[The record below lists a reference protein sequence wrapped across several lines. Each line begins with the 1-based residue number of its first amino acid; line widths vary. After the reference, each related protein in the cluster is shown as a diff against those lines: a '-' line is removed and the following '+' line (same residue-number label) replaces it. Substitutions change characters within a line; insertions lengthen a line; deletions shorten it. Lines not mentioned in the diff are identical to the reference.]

1 MLYTADFETTT
12 DPEDC
17 RVWAWAICEIGNPE
31 NITIGNTME
40 SFFEMLRKHGGD
52 TFYFHNLKF
61 DGEFIVSH
69 CLNMGLEFCKDKE
82 LPKGKFKTLISDAGQ
97 WYSVDIFL
105 PNTKKQVHFID
116 SLKIIP
122 LSIEA
127 IPKAFGLADAKL
139 KIDYTEKREKGH
151 ILTEEEIAYIKEDVV
166 IAAKA
171 MYIMRQQGLNKI
183 TAGSNALADFKAR
196 TGKKTMDALFPFC
209 ENDHDIRLSYRGG
222 FTYLKPE
229 YADKDIGE
237 GIVLDV
243 NSLYPYVMHEFKY
256 PYGPGVYFEGKYKP
270 DANYPLFVQ
279 CLTCQFELKPKMIPT
294 IQMKQCSFFLENE
307 YCTSSKG
314 EELTIVLTSVDLKL
328 FLEHYE
334 VYNIEYKGGWKY
346 KGKKGMFADYIDY
359 WIGVKNSATRE
370 GNKGM
375 RTLAKLMLNSLYGKF
390 ATKPE
395 TVSTEPVLV
404 DGILRIRQGN
414 PEPKKPLYIPVGTFV
429 TAYARN
435 VTIRAA
441 QSVYDRFV
449 YADTDSLHLIGTE
462 LPKGLNIDPV
472 ELGAW
477 KHESSFRRARFIR
490 QKTYIEDEGTEESP
504 DLKVTCCGMPKQCHQ
519 YVTWEN
525 FHPGAVYQGKLR
537 PRHVPGGIVLE
548 ECEFTVRIP
557 KNIVD
562 K

>member
-17 RVWAWAICEIGNPE
+17 RVWAWAICEIGDPD
-31 NITIGNTME
+31 NITIGNNME
-40 SFFEMLRKHGGD
+40 TFFEMLAKHGGD

-61 DGEFIVSH
+61 DGEFIVSW
-69 CLNMGLEFCKDKE
+69 CLNMGLEYTDDKE
-82 LPKGKFKTLISDAGQ
+82 LRKGKFKALISDDGQ
-97 WYSVDIFL
+97 WYTIDIFL
-105 PNTKKQVHFID
+105 PNARKQVHFID

-127 IPKAFGLADAKL
+127 IPKAFGLEDAKL

-151 ILTEEEIAYIKEDVV
+151 ELTSEEIAYIKEDVV

-171 MYIMRQQGLNKI
+171 LYIMRQQGLSKI
-183 TAGSNALADFKAR
+183 TAGSNALADYKAR
-196 TGKKTMDALFPFC
+196 TGKRAMEALFPIC
-209 ENDHDIRLSYRGG
+209 PNDHDIRLSYRGG

-256 PYGPGVYFEGKYKP
+256 PYGAGVYFEGKYTH
-270 DANYPLFVQ
+270 DASYPLYIQ
-279 CLTCQFELKPKMIPT
+279 CLTCQFELKSGMIPT
-294 IQMKQCSFFLENE
+294 IQMKQCSFFLDNE

-328 FLEHYE
+328 FLEHYD
-334 VYNIEYKGGWKY
+334 VFNIEYKGGWKY
-346 KGKKGMFADYIDY
+346 KAKAGMFTEYIDY
-359 WIGVKNSATRE
+359 WIGVKNNATRE

-395 TVSTEPVLV
+395 AVATEPVLV
-404 DGILRIRQGN
+404 DGILKIKAGGMQQ
-414 PEPKKPLYIPVGTFV
+414 KKPLYIPVGTFV

-449 YADTDSLHLIGTE
+449 YADTDSLHLIGTD
-462 LPKGLNIDPV
+462 LPEGLNIDQV

-490 QKTYIEDEGTEESP
+490 QKTYIEDEGTEEVPS
-504 DLKVTCCGMPKQCHQ
+504 LKVTCCGMPKQCHK

-525 FHPGAVYQGKLR
+525 FHPGAVYPGKLR

-562 K
+562 N